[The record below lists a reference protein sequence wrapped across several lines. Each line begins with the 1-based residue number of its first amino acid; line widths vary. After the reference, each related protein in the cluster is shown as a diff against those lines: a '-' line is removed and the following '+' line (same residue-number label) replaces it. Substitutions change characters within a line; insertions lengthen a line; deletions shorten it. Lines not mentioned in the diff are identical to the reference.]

1 MGGFGNF
8 FIHLEVIMIIHNIK
22 IAIENSK
29 LKDSFS
35 IPKSE
40 IITNVDIKK
49 VNRKSYYSV
58 NDNIVNQSTIDCII
72 DLRMHFNGNIIAL
85 NFANA
90 NFSGGGY
97 ILGGDAQEESLCRAS
112 MLYYAIKD
120 CNKFYNHNRFKSV
133 PFIYSDYMIYSP
145 NVLIIRNGNDIL
157 LDIPV
162 ECSFITCPAVNRTF
176 AKFFTSDKK
185 INNIMKSR
193 IEKILSL
200 AVSKNPQV
208 IVLGAW
214 GCGVFDNK
222 KDVVFNLFEKAI
234 NEIAP
239 DNIKVIFAVI

>member
-1 MGGFGNF
+1 
-8 FIHLEVIMIIHNIK
+8 MIVHNIK
-22 IAIENSK
+22 IAIENSR
-29 LKDSFS
+29 LKDNFS

-40 IITNVDIKK
+40 IITNVDVHTID
-49 VNRKSYYSV
+49 RKSKYYLK
-58 NDNIVNQSTIDCII
+58 DNIVNQSTIDCILN
-72 DLRMHFNGNIIAL
+72 LRKQFNGNIIAL

-112 MLYYAIKD
+112 MLYYTIKD

-145 NVLIIRNGNDIL
+145 NVPIIRNGNDIL
-157 LDIPV
+157 LDNPI

-176 AKFFTSDKK
+176 AKFFTSNKK
-185 INNIMKSR
+185 IKSIMKRR

-214 GCGVFDNK
+214 GCGVFGNQ
-222 KDVVFNLFEKAI
+222 KDVVLNLFENAI
-234 NEIAP
+234 NEIVP
-239 DNIKVIFAVI
+239 DSIKIIFAVI

>member
-1 MGGFGNF
+1 MF
-8 FIHLEVIMIIHNIK
+8 FMIVHNIK
-22 IAIENSK
+22 IAIENFK
-29 LKDSFS
+29 LKNKIS

-40 IITNVDIKK
+40 IITNIDIQMI
-49 VNRKSYYSV
+49 NRKSHYCVS
-58 NDNIVNQSTIDCII
+58 DSIVKFSTIDCILN
-72 DLRMHFNGNIIAL
+72 LRKHFEGNIIAL

-112 MLYYAIKD
+112 MLYHSIKD
-120 CNKFYNHNRFKSV
+120 CNKFYNHNRFKSI
-133 PFIYSDYMIYSP
+133 PFIYSDYMIYSHNIP
-145 NVLIIRNGNDIL
+145 VIRNGNDIL
-157 LDIPV
+157 LDNPI

-185 INNIMKSR
+185 IKSIMKRR

-214 GCGVFDNK
+214 GCGVFGNQ
-222 KDVVFNLFEKAI
+222 KDVVFNLFENAI
-234 NEIAP
+234 NKIVP
-239 DNIKVIFAVI
+239 DNIKIIFAVI

>member
-1 MGGFGNF
+1 
-8 FIHLEVIMIIHNIK
+8 MIVHNIK
-22 IAIENSK
+22 VAIENSK
-29 LKDSFS
+29 LEGKFS

-40 IITNVDIKK
+40 IITNIDIHKID
-49 VNRKSYYSV
+49 RKSYYHV
-58 NDNIVNQSTIDCII
+58 VDNIVNQSTIECILS
-72 DLRMHFNGNIIAL
+72 LRNQYKGNIIAL

-97 ILGGDAQEESLCRAS
+97 IFGGDAQEESLCRAS
-112 MLYYAIKD
+112 MLYYTIKD
-120 CNKFYNHNRFKSV
+120 CAKFYNHNRFKSV

-145 NVLIIRNGNDIL
+145 NVPIIRNGNDML
-157 LDIPV
+157 LDTPV

-208 IVLGAW
+208 IVFGAW
-214 GCGVFDNK
+214 GCGVFGNK
-222 KDVVFNLFEKAI
+222 KDIVFQMFEKAI
-234 NEIAP
+234 NEIVP
-239 DNIKVIFAVI
+239 NDVIVIFAII

>member
-1 MGGFGNF
+1 
-8 FIHLEVIMIIHNIK
+8 MIVHNIK
-22 IAIENSK
+22 ITIENSK
-29 LKDSFS
+29 LKDNFS

-40 IITNVDIKK
+40 IITNIDIQTID
-49 VNRKSYYSV
+49 RKSHYCI
-58 NDNIVNQSTIDCII
+58 NDNIVNQSTIDCILNLKKQF
-72 DLRMHFNGNIIAL
+72 DGNIIAL

-97 ILGGDAQEESLCRAS
+97 ILGGDAQEESLCRTS

-120 CNKFYNHNRFKSV
+120 CTKFYNHNRFKSV

-145 NVLIIRNGNDIL
+145 NVPIIRNGNDML
-157 LDIPV
+157 LGNPI

-176 AKFFTSDKK
+176 AKFFNSDKK
-185 INNIMKSR
+185 IKSIMKHR

-214 GCGVFDNK
+214 GCGVFGNQ
-222 KDVVFNLFEKAI
+222 KDVVFNLFENAI
-234 NEIAP
+234 NEIVP
-239 DNIKVIFAVI
+239 DDVKIIFAVI